1 MNSGGDAGRQRGR
14 QGLPFEILLA
24 WRYLRAQTDNGFLS
38 FISVIGIVGIAI
50 GVAVLVVVLSVMNG
64 FEEELRARILDVT
77 PHATLAET
85 EAGIGDWRPMLAT
98 IERAPG
104 VAGAAPYVE
113 SQSLLVAGQQ
123 VSGAEIYGIDPAQ
136 ESHVSN
142 LGRKLSAGTLDALSP
157 GSFRV
162 ALGRALA
169 AELKVGIGDRVMLFT
184 PQGTSS
190 PAGLIPRTRRLTVAA
205 IFDSGM
211 YEYDRNVAFINLA
224 DAARLYRLN
233 DAISGFRLKVEDPF
247 AAPRVVREVAIGL
260 GPDAQG
266 QPREW
271 YVRDWTRAHA
281 NFFQSVATTKGIM
294 FAILLLVTA
303 VASFNVVSTLVMLVR
318 EKRHDIGILRTYGV
332 SPRSLMLTF
341 VALGTAIGLLGVL
354 SGILLGW
361 AVAANI
367 TGIVRVLEH
376 LLGVHLIDAKVYFID
391 ELPSRVRLADVG
403 RIGVTAFVLAC
414 LSTLLPAS
422 WAARTQPA
430 EALRHDQ

>member
-1 MNSGGDAGRQRGR
+1 MSSGRDRRGR
-14 QGLPFEILLA
+14 GLPFEILLA

-77 PHATLAET
+77 PHATLAEA
-85 EAGIGDWRPMLAT
+85 EAGISDWRPMLAT

-123 VSGAEIYGIDPAQ
+123 VSGVETYGIDPAQ

-142 LGRKLSAGTLDALSP
+142 LGSKLIAGSLDALRP
-157 GSFRV
+157 GSFGV

-169 AELKVGIGDRVMLFT
+169 AELKVGVGDRVMLFT

-211 YEYDRNVAFINLA
+211 YEYDRNVAFLNLA

-260 GPDAQG
+260 GPDAKG
-266 QPREW
+266 RPREW

-281 NFFQSVATTKGIM
+281 NFFQSVTTTKGIM

-303 VASFNVVSTLVMLVR
+303 VAAFNVVSTLVMLVR

-354 SGILLGW
+354 SGVLLGW

-367 TGIVRVLEH
+367 TGIVRGLEH
-376 LLGVHLIDAKVYFID
+376 LLGVHLVDAKVYFID
-391 ELPSRVRLADVG
+391 ELPSRVRVGDVG
-403 RIGVTAFVLAC
+403 RIAVTAFLLAC

>member
-1 MNSGGDAGRQRGR
+1 M
-14 QGLPFEILLA
+14 
-24 WRYLRAQTDNGFLS
+24 
-38 FISVIGIVGIAI
+38 
-50 GVAVLVVVLSVMNG
+50 
-64 FEEELRARILDVT
+64 
-77 PHATLAET
+77 
-85 EAGIGDWRPMLAT
+85 
-98 IERAPG
+98 
-104 VAGAAPYVE
+104 
-113 SQSLLVAGQQ
+113 
-123 VSGAEIYGIDPAQ
+123 ID
-136 ESHVSN
+136 
-142 LGRKLSAGTLDALSP
+142 
-157 GSFRV
+157 
-162 ALGRALA
+162 
-169 AELKVGIGDRVMLFT
+169 
-184 PQGTSS
+184 
-190 PAGLIPRTRRLTVAA
+190 GLINNAGNLT
-205 IFDSGM
+205 
-211 YEYDRNVAFINLA
+211 AFGIL
-224 DAARLYRLN
+224 
-233 DAISGFRLKVEDPF
+233 
-247 AAPRVVREVAIGL
+247 GL
-260 GPDAQG
+260 
-266 QPREW
+266 
-271 YVRDWTRAHA
+271 VFT
-281 NFFQSVATTKGIM
+281 
-294 FAILLLVTA
+294 AILLLVTA